1 MRGNPQV
8 LIRVGD
14 VGRIFVQH
22 FEGRAKLRDSKLKFQ
37 IYNKNGCFINYW
49 PLGGLIINVGMRGMS
64 MCLFIWSVRGINK
77 LKMLRGY
84 QFSSSMQVFFSK
96 RIYELYGWPSWQHL
110 ISRPHSLFRICLP
123 FILLLGTGSRIE

>member
-49 PLGGLIINVGMRGMS
+49 PLGGLIINVAVSYTHLDVYKRQPVYG
-64 MCLFIWSVRGINK
+64 LFYSLLKGIFGGGIK
-77 LKMLRGY
+77 ESPWR
-84 QFSSSMQVFFSK
+84 SK
-96 RIYELYGWPSWQHL
+96 C
-110 ISRPHSLFRICLP
+110 F
-123 FILLLGTGSRIE
+123 